1 MNERG
6 DPFAGLLLELEEQG
20 RRVQPPGWCL
30 GRVLEIGEG
39 KLKILANGHVLDEED
54 LWVAPQLLAGYE
66 KDVELKLELE
76 APESGKANL
85 NIGGASVSTL
95 IMVAGDII
103 SSIPLYNLPGTL
115 TGTVQGKV
123 TLLTDRIQKDDWV
136 VLLPD
141 VNEEFYY
148 VMTKVV
154 KPHDPAAAD

>member
-1 MNERG
+1 M
-6 DPFAGLLLELEEQG
+6 
-20 RRVQPPGWCL
+20 
-30 GRVLEIGEG
+30 
-39 KLKILANGHVLDEED
+39 
-54 LWVAPQLLAGYE
+54 APQLLAGYE